1 MGDTNKVPVT
11 LHWDSL
17 CVACMKMLLHWT
29 WLVSPFWEASLFP
42 LYKWGKW
49 GTMEQYKDAKT
60 EASTDQLRHLMVGKP
75 SGSHLFFIFSPLL
88 WTWLYLWDRIPDQLW
103 YQGLFASL
111 SLPEAKDSAGR
122 HGVFFFIFM
131 WSWFTN
137 ILFFAYAKC
146 SFQSSLGP
154 ITPPPKCWLR
164 KSSRVDWWLAW
175 KFILC
180 NKPKKDARSLGR
192 RAKAP
197 QRVGHG
203 HSVLLILHDQRW
215 LSIWQFLCQPWALQL
230 LVINTMNK
238 TFRFIPQEVKA
249 AKIKKKITVQCW
261 LRAPRLQNKPQF
273 GGSR

>member
-60 EASTDQLRHLMVGKP
+60 EASTDQVRHLMVGKP

-88 WTWLYLWDRIPDQLW
+88 WTWLYLWDRTPDQLW

-131 WSWFTN
+131 WLWFTN

-154 ITPPPKCWLR
+154 ITPPNAGSEKAPESTDGWLGN
-164 KSSRVDWWLAW
+164 SSSAISQRRMPDHSAGEQRLLRGWDTG
-175 KFILC
+175 ILC
-180 NKPKKDARSLGR
+180 YSFCTTKGDYQYARFC
-192 RAKAP
+192 ANP
-197 QRVGHG
+197 GHC
-203 HSVLLILHDQRW
+203 SY
-215 LSIWQFLCQPWALQL
+215 
-230 LVINTMNK
+230 
-238 TFRFIPQEVKA
+238 
-249 AKIKKKITVQCW
+249 
-261 LRAPRLQNKPQF
+261 
-273 GGSR
+273 